1 MNTLSDTSKLRE
13 KQLPEAVLP
22 FHSTEIFLRVLSIC
36 AIEGTR
42 WEFYPRHSEIR
53 QLLSA
58 SLVTRCYDD
67 MSLINFLCNSV
78 RGVSDGTHQTKVRI
92 TFATAVLIEVLE
104 RCKNDQERKK
114 LFYTPV
120 SISR

>member
-1 MNTLSDTSKLRE
+1 M
-13 KQLPEAVLP
+13 
-22 FHSTEIFLRVLSIC
+22 LSIC

-42 WEFYPRHSEIR
+42 WEF
-53 QLLSA
+53 LSKA
-58 SLVTRCYDD
+58 QRNSATIERKVLVTRCCDD

-114 LFYTPV
+114 AFLHAYFHT
-120 SISR
+120 SRIALNATRVLIFNYQVICS